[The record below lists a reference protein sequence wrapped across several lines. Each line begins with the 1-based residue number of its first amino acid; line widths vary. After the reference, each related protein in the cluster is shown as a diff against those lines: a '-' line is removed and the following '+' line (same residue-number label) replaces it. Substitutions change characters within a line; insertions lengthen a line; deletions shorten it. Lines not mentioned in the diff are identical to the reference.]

1 MIHFHSQT
9 DEIQTLCVKIIII
22 LKIIILLIIILTNWQ
37 CKHLIHRWAVMSPLH
52 LYAWEIWLLAAPMS
66 SESWLRISMDYPNPL
81 WPLTPSRRN
90 IRLVSVLQL
99 FCYFQIV
106 SFAWPKFEKGN
117 QVCTVAHIWI
127 NYMSMSQISVVN
139 KRK

>member
-9 DEIQTLCVKIIII
+9 DEIQTLCVKII

-52 LYAWEIWLLAAPMS
+52 LYAWEIWLLAARMS

-90 IRLVSVLQL
+90 IRSVSVILSK
-99 FCYFQIV
+99 
-106 SFAWPKFEKGN
+106 SFLLPG
-117 QVCTVAHIWI
+117 Q
-127 NYMSMSQISVVN
+127 SL
-139 KRK
+139 KRETKYALLHTYGLIACQWVKYL